1 MGGEEMKNIVLVL
14 IVLFAIIG
22 MSSAAS
28 RPPIAKIYSPE
39 DGGVYDTNT
48 EIELDTMYRG
58 SGNEEIYTRILL
70 DGEPYLSSTLMFEIA
85 GEHTIVFEVAKNP
98 EFANP
103 IQAKAKITIVEPE

>member
-1 MGGEEMKNIVLVL
+1 MKNIVLVL

-22 MSSAAS
+22 MSSAA
-28 RPPIAKIYSPE
+28 RPPIAIIYSPE
-39 DGGVYDTNT
+39 DGGVYETNT

-58 SGNEEIYTRILL
+58 SGNEEIYARILL

-85 GEHTIVFEVAKNP
+85 GEHTIIFEVAKNP

-103 IQAKAKITIVEPE
+103 TSAKAKITIVEPE